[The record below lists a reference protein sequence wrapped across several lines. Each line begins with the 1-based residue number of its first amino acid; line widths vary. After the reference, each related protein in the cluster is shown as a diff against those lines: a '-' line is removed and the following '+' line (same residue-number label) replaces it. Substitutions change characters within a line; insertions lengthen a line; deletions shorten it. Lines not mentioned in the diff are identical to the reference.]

1 MQMSCFFLSLFKG
14 SSRCG
19 FSTLLSCSGFI
30 ILLVGASSIVLSEQI
45 KMIIM
50 IMMMLMM
57 ISFQVLYY
65 LKNARLGRVLKY
77 GKKNQKYLSDFV
89 GEILRYSILFDTNVR
104 MSITTLKK

>member
-50 IMMMLMM
+50 IMMMMM

-77 GKKNQKYLSDFV
+77 GKKIRNIYQILSV
-89 GEILRYSILFDTNVR
+89 KSYVTVVLFDTNVR

>member
-1 MQMSCFFLSLFKG
+1 
-14 SSRCG
+14 
-19 FSTLLSCSGFI
+19 
-30 ILLVGASSIVLSEQI
+30 
-45 KMIIM
+45 M

>member
-50 IMMMLMM
+50 IMMMMMM

-77 GKKNQKYLSDFV
+77 GKKIRNIYQILSV
-89 GEILRYSILFDTNVR
+89 KSYVTVVLFDTNVR